1 MRNITRAYPA
11 PTGETWG
18 ATASRGESLG
28 RQTGGQDEGL
38 LLDVMKQCRSIVV
51 FQGLRVGSGAGVGR
65 GRFGSDG
72 WGFSSLSA
80 TRLHAMGA
88 CCIVCSAGDAVS
100 FEFVGVSPLTKLS
113 T

>member
-65 GRFGSDG
+65 DRFGSDG
-72 WGFSSLSA
+72 WGFSSLLA
-80 TRLHAMGA
+80 TRLHGCDGSMLYCLFCRGR
-88 CCIVCSAGDAVS
+88 
-100 FEFVGVSPLTKLS
+100 GVV
-113 T
+113 